1 MLSVDARCGFS
12 LFSFM
17 LMKQHLMLCCCMLN
31 FTSIG
36 SSMCQVSY
44 VFKNPDVSEIV
55 IFKAPFLQVPYYFC
69 LIILIIIFPI
79 SFYIM
84 NLVS

>member
-1 MLSVDARCGFS
+1 MWVFLIFFYVDE
-12 LFSFM
+12 
-17 LMKQHLMLCCCMLN
+17 QHLMLCCCMLN

-36 SSMCQVSY
+36 SFMWQVSY